1 MRSFSFP
8 FGFPFC
14 PWKTSETTFLSTEQN
29 SRDLNSIAFEIS
41 HSAFLNRN
49 ANCSLQDYNV
59 CSSVSMYKTLWI
71 SPWLPMNCVRLVTER
86 KMGDEWIEKLAPFT
100 FTQGHPVTA
109 LHCLG
114 PHNPL
119 EGRDTTNQ
127 YLSVIAF
134 ILSWRKFGTA
144 SVHRTWGL
152 TNGLMNMTFYS
163 VTCPQ
168 SLKVPSP
175 QHKQV
180 LMLRIVVTKY

>member
-1 MRSFSFP
+1 
-8 FGFPFC
+8 
-14 PWKTSETTFLSTEQN
+14 
-29 SRDLNSIAFEIS
+29 
-41 HSAFLNRN
+41 
-49 ANCSLQDYNV
+49 
-59 CSSVSMYKTLWI
+59 MYKKLWI
-71 SPWLPMNCVRLVTER
+71 SPWLPMNCVRLATER

-109 LHCLG
+109 LCCLG

-127 YLSVIAF
+127 YFSVIAF

-168 SLKVPSP
+168 SLKVLSP
-175 QHKQV
+175 QQKQV
-180 LMLRIVVTKY
+180 LILRIVVTKYSFPGNDWCKVVTMVTECLGVGTIPKWMIMKAALRFNSQRERPCWINVTW